1 MGVLSRLLRSGLRR
15 GQYRRGAIHAT
26 KSVAALL
33 IGLACLGARA
43 ETAPLA
49 QLRAAGSGTYTYW
62 GFEVYQASLWVEPGF
77 EPAAF
82 ARQRHA
88 LELQYLRN
96 FKGRDIAER
105 SIEEMRRIGPFS
117 ETQARDWLQA
127 MVAAFPDVRAGDRL
141 LGVHLPGRGAQFY
154 YNGRP
159 TGEVRDPEF
168 ARLFFGIWLSEQT
181 TAPRLR
187 AALLGQAR

>member
-1 MGVLSRLLRSGLRR
+1 LRSSLRR
-15 GQYRRGAIHAT
+15 GQYRRGAVHAA
-26 KSVAALL
+26 KSIAALL
-33 IGLACLGARA
+33 LAGATLLSARA
-43 ETAPLA
+43 EIAPAAAPLA

-62 GFEVYQASLWVEPGF
+62 GFDVYQASLWVEPAF
-77 EPAAF
+77 EPQTLQ
-82 ARQRHA
+82 RQRYA

-105 SIEEMRRIGPFS
+105 SIDEMRRIGPFS
-117 ETQARDWLQA
+117 EAQARDWLEA

-159 TGEVRDPEF
+159 TGEVRDLEF

-181 TAPRLR
+181 PAPKLR
-187 AALLGQAR
+187 AALLGPAR

>member
-1 MGVLSRLLRSGLRR
+1 MLALAGL
-15 GQYRRGAIHAT
+15 QAQ
-26 KSVAALL
+26 
-33 IGLACLGARA
+33 A
-43 ETAPLA
+43 ETTPLA

-77 EPAAF
+77 EPGAF

-88 LELQYLRN
+88 LELQYLRS

-117 ETQARDWLQA
+117 EAQAKDWLQA

-159 TGEVRDPEF
+159 TSEVRDPEF

-181 TAPRLR
+181 PAPKLR
-187 AALLGQAR
+187 AALLGPVR